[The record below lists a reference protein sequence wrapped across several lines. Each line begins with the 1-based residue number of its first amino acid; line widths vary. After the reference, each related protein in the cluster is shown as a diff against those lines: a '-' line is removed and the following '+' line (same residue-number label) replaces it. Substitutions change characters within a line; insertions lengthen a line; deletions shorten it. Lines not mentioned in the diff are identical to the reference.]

1 MDLTSFLKVAK
12 KKCIPFCR
20 NVLQCLAELGF
31 PTFREIFS
39 FHISTAVKSAKF
51 REFYRID
58 RIFHRYFPNFS
69 TQFSTTQGKT
79 SYKPVT
85 IRRVLHRV
93 LVPDPRKLCNVCH
106 KFERIRKKTTV
117 FVFHKLLKVLWKTRE
132 KCGNSVSLILLKD
145 QNFLCYVL
153 HHRQP

>member
-69 TQFSTTQGKT
+69 TQFSTTKGKT

-106 KFERIRKKTTV
+106 KFERIRKKPRFLFSTSCWKRSG
-117 FVFHKLLKVLWKTRE
+117 KLGRAVETE
-132 KCGNSVSLILLKD
+132 KFFPSLSQTPPCCVIIGRT
-145 QNFLCYVL
+145 F
-153 HHRQP
+153 